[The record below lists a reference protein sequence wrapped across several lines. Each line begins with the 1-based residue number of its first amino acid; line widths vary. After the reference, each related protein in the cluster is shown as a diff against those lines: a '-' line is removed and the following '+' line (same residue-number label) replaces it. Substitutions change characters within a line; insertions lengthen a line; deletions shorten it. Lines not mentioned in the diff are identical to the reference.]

1 MSRNDPD
8 YTRALALVEE
18 ALSRLRG
25 PIRRERLRLRWEQW
39 RRRPY
44 YRFEPDGRKPQLVHL
59 AGLRVTPLWT
69 IVGTGVSDVDVR
81 YPVTAR
87 RRFTIGWRWLVRHD
101 YDEYR
106 APVSLVADASGQ
118 AVLIAPGGRTYP
130 ADETGWHTLA
140 ALLYTEY
147 AMPPGGRWYGAG

>member
-1 MSRNDPD
+1 MSRTDPD
-8 YTRALALVEE
+8 YARALALLEE
-18 ALSRLRG
+18 ALSRLHG
-25 PIRRERLRLRWEQW
+25 PIRRERRRLRWERW
-39 RRRPY
+39 CRRPY
-44 YRFEPDGRKPQLVHL
+44 YRLEPDGKKPQLVHL

-69 IVGTGVSDVDVR
+69 IAGTGGDVR
-81 YPVTAR
+81 YPVSAR

-106 APVSLVADASGQ
+106 IPISLVADASGR
-118 AVLIAPGGRTYP
+118 AVLIAPGGRTFA
-130 ADETGWHTLA
+130 ADKAGWQTLA